1 MNRFRKAICI
11 LPDSTEMMVGKMENL
26 YKWVLLVT
34 VALWDAMSFRVAH
47 LSFVLQVIGKNG
59 LAIFAKCI
67 MGSSAHKVQRRKY
80 LFRSTI
86 LEWGGVEAHEN

>member
-67 MGSSAHKVQRRKY
+67 IGSSTQSSASQIFVQKY
-80 LFRSTI
+80 HFRVG
-86 LEWGGVEAHEN
+86 EGFEAHEN

>member
-1 MNRFRKAICI
+1 MK
-11 LPDSTEMMVGKMENL
+11 NL

-67 MGSSAHKVQRRKY
+67 MGSSTKSSASQIFVQKY
-80 LFRSTI
+80 HFRVG
-86 LEWGGVEAHEN
+86 EGFEAHEN

>member
-1 MNRFRKAICI
+1 MK
-11 LPDSTEMMVGKMENL
+11 NL

-67 MGSSAHKVQRRKY
+67 MGSSTQSSASQIFVQKY
-80 LFRSTI
+80 HFR
-86 LEWGGVEAHEN
+86 GGGGAPMRTENCAEERTSG

>member
-67 MGSSAHKVQRRKY
+67 MGSSTKSSASQIFVQKY
-80 LFRSTI
+80 HFRVG
-86 LEWGGVEAHEN
+86 EGFEAHEN

>member
-1 MNRFRKAICI
+1 MK
-11 LPDSTEMMVGKMENL
+11 NL

-67 MGSSAHKVQRRKY
+67 IGSTKFSIANICSEVPFQ
-80 LFRSTI
+80 S
-86 LEWGGVEAHEN
+86 GGGD